1 MWDNTRRSSPD
12 KLFLMTE
19 SVRLAKRVA
28 TLVPCSR
35 SEAEQYIEGGWVKVN
50 GVVVEEPGFRV
61 QDDQI
66 ELVPGASLGE
76 AAAVTILLH
85 KSPGEEASAAMRL
98 ITLDNLASDDRS
110 GIRYLKRH
118 AHDLTATDS
127 LEAMASG
134 LVVFTQDWRVARKL
148 VDDRATIEHEY
159 IVEVAGDLIPDG
171 LKLLNHGLTFNGK
184 PLPPIK
190 VSWQNETRLRFA
202 LKGPQRGQVATM
214 CEKVGLSV
222 VAMKRIRIGRVPM
235 ASLPLGQWRYL
246 LGYER
251 F

>member
-1 MWDNTRRSSPD
+1 
-12 KLFLMTE
+12 MTE

-28 TLVPCSR
+28 MLVPCSR
-35 SEAEQYIEGGWVKVN
+35 SEADQYIEGGWVKVD

-61 QDDQI
+61 QDEQI
-66 ELVPGASLGE
+66 ELLPNASLD
-76 AAAVTILLH
+76 AVDAVTILLH
-85 KSPGEEASAAMRL
+85 KPPGEDPNTALRMVTPASLVA
-98 ITLDNLASDDRS
+98 DDRS
-110 GIRYLKRH
+110 GNRFLKRH
-118 AHDLTATDS
+118 LANLTLTDS
-127 LEAMASG
+127 LETMASG
-134 LVVFTQDWRVARKL
+134 LLVYTQDWRIARKL

-171 LKLLNHGLTFNGK
+171 LKLLNHGLAFNGK

-202 LKGPQRGQVATM
+202 LKGPQRGQVAHM
-214 CEKVGLSV
+214 CEKVGLTV
-222 VAMKRIRIGRVPM
+222 VAMKRIRIGRVPL